1 MSARATARQCWL
13 VLLIL
18 AASLDTLESRRREER
33 EGREERG
40 ERGGNCEFP
49 LSWHGDWFLSGRRD
63 NVKIQL
69 QQFGLGSWCFK
80 QHKR

>member
-33 EGREERG
+33 EERE